1 MLKKIRI
8 ALAGVFFIGI
18 TLLLAGIGRQWFGWM
33 AKLQFLPACLALNV
47 AVIVALVLLTF
58 VCGRIYCSVICP
70 LGVWQDVVLRIRR
83 SIGKQQMKSFA
94 RRAARAKA
102 AGKPAPKLKHRLGKT
117 FGYKPE
123 HKALRYGVWIVFV
136 LCLLLGIQVLV
147 ALIAPYSA
155 YGRIVTSIVHPN
167 GWVVPL
173 IAFLTLACVTY
184 LAWTDGRSWC
194 NNICPVGTTLGFI
207 SRFSL
212 FRMAIDESKCVACG
226 RCYKNCKASCIDGEA
241 HKVDCSRCVVCF
253 DCIEQCSEGALRL
266 RFAYGPKT
274 KAEPAVCPP
283 EPVEPVAAEAEP
295 VEAVPAE
302 PVSVDAEPVVVVD
315 ESPAVAVDES
325 TVVEVEAED
334 SPSDTPDAD
343 TPDAGK
349 RAFMLGALMAG
360 TSLLLNAQEGEKTD
374 GGLAVVLPKKAPKRA
389 RRVVPPG
396 AQGEKHFYKHCTACQ
411 LCVANCPNNVLR
423 PSTDPGHLMQPKM
436 DFDRGFCRP
445 ECTNCSNV
453 CPAGAILPI
462 TKEEKSMVHIGRAT
476 VDYDLC
482 IAAKGEASCGSCAA
496 HCPAGAISMV
506 RKDSADR
513 TSPLIPSVI
522 EERCIGCGKCEYLC
536 PSRPISAI
544 HVEGLVSHIKE

>member
-1 MLKKIRI
+1 MLKKTRI
-8 ALAGVFFIGI
+8 ALAAVFFVGI
-18 TLLLAGIGRQWFGWM
+18 TLLLVGIGQQWWGWM

-70 LGVWQDVVLRIRR
+70 LGVYQDLVLWVRR
-83 SIGKQQMKSFA
+83 TLGKFQMKRFA
-94 RRAARAKA
+94 RRAAKAKA
-102 AGKPAPKLKHRLGKT
+102 AGKPVPKLERRLGKT

-123 HKALRYGVWIVFV
+123 HKALRYGIWGVFV
-136 LCLLLGIQVLV
+136 LCLILGIQVIV

-155 YGRIVTSIVHPN
+155 YGRIVTSIVHPV

-194 NNICPVGTTLGFI
+194 NNICPVGTTLSFI

-212 FRMAIDESKCVACG
+212 FRMTIDESKCISCG
-226 RCYKNCKASCIDGEA
+226 KCYKNCKASCIDGEA

-253 DCIEQCSEGALRL
+253 DCVEQCSEGALKL
-266 RFAYGPKT
+266 RFAYGSKPAA
-274 KAEPAVCPP
+274 KAVPAP
-283 EPVEPVAAEAEP
+283 AAAP
-295 VEAVPAE
+295 APAPAE
-302 PVSVDAEPVVVVD
+302 PVAPSEAK
-315 ESPAVAVDES
+315 ESAS
-325 TVVEVEAED
+325 EA
-334 SPSDTPDAD
+334 
-343 TPDAGK
+343 PDAGK

-360 TSLLLNAQEGEKTD
+360 SAALLHAQEGEKTD
-374 GGLAVVLPKKAPKRA
+374 GGLAAILPKKAPKREQ
-389 RRVVPPG
+389 RLVPPG
-396 AQGEKHFYKHCTACQ
+396 AESAKHFYKHCTACQ

-445 ECTNCSNV
+445 ECTNCSQV

-462 TKEEKSMVHIGRAT
+462 TKEEKSMIHIGRAV

-482 IAAKGEASCGSCAA
+482 IANTQGVDCGSCAS

-506 RKDSADR
+506 RKVKDDR
-513 TSPLIPSVI
+513 QSPLIPSVI
-522 EERCIGCGKCEYLC
+522 EDRCIGCGKCEYLC

>member
-1 MLKKIRI
+1 MLKRIRI

-47 AVIVALVLLTF
+47 TVIVALVLLTF

-102 AGKPAPKLKHRLGKT
+102 AGKPVPKLKHRLGKT

-123 HKALRYGVWIVFV
+123 HKILRYAVWAVFV
-136 LCLLLGIQVLV
+136 LCLVLGIQVLV

-155 YGRIVTSIVHPN
+155 YGRIVTSIVRPN

-266 RFAYGPKT
+266 RFAYGLKT
-274 KAEPAVCPP
+274 KAEPAAQ
-283 EPVEPVAAEAEP
+283 EPA
-295 VEAVPAE
+295 
-302 PVSVDAEPVVVVD
+302 
-315 ESPAVAVDES
+315 
-325 TVVEVEAED
+325 
-334 SPSDTPDAD
+334 
-343 TPDAGK
+343 PDAGK

-423 PSTDPGHLMQPKM
+423 PSTDPLHLMQPKM

-445 ECTNCSNV
+445 ECTNCSKV

>member
-1 MLKKIRI
+1 MLKKTRI
-8 ALAGVFFIGI
+8 ALAAVFFVGI
-18 TLLLAGIGRQWFGWM
+18 TLLLAGIGHQWWGWM

-70 LGVWQDVVLRIRR
+70 LGVYQDLVLWVRR
-83 SIGKQQMKSFA
+83 TLGKLQMKRFA
-94 RRAARAKA
+94 RRAAKAKA
-102 AGKPAPKLKHRLGKT
+102 EGKPVPKLERRLGKT

-123 HKALRYGVWIVFV
+123 HKALRYGIWGVFV
-136 LCLLLGIQVLV
+136 LCLILGIQVIV

-155 YGRIVTSIVHPN
+155 YGRIVTSIVHPV

-194 NNICPVGTTLGFI
+194 NNICPVGTTLSFI

-212 FRMAIDESKCVACG
+212 FRMTIDESKCIACG
-226 RCYKNCKASCIDGEA
+226 KCYKNCKASCIDGEA

-253 DCIEQCSEGALRL
+253 DCVEQCSEGALKL
-266 RFAYGPKT
+266 RFAYGAKPAAKAVPAP
-274 KAEPAVCPP
+274 AEPAAPS
-283 EPVEPVAAEAEP
+283 EAKESAS
-295 VEAVPAE
+295 EA
-302 PVSVDAEPVVVVD
+302 
-315 ESPAVAVDES
+315 
-325 TVVEVEAED
+325 
-334 SPSDTPDAD
+334 
-343 TPDAGK
+343 PDAGK

-360 TSLLLNAQEGEKTD
+360 SAALLHAQEGEKND
-374 GGLAVVLPKKAPKRA
+374 GGLAAILPKKAPKRTQ
-389 RRVVPPG
+389 RLVPPG
-396 AQGEKHFYKHCTACQ
+396 AESAKHFYKHCTACQ

-445 ECTNCSNV
+445 ECTNCSQV

-462 TKEEKSMVHIGRAT
+462 TKEEKSMIHIGRAI

-482 IAAKGEASCGSCAA
+482 IANTQGVDCGSCAS

-506 RKDSADR
+506 RKVKGDR

-522 EERCIGCGKCEYLC
+522 EDRCIGCGKCEYLC

>member
-8 ALAGVFFIGI
+8 ALAAVFFVGI
-18 TLLLAGIGRQWFGWM
+18 TLLLVGIGQQWWGWM

-58 VCGRIYCSVICP
+58 VCGRVYCSVICP
-70 LGVWQDVVLRIRR
+70 LGVWQDIVLWVRR
-83 SIGKQQMKSFA
+83 TLGKLQMKSFA
-94 RRAARAKA
+94 RRASKAKA
-102 AGKPAPKLKHRLGKT
+102 AGKPVPKMGRRISKP

-123 HKALRYGVWIVFV
+123 HKALRYGIWGVFV
-136 LCLLLGIQVLV
+136 LCLILGIQVLV

-167 GWVVPL
+167 GWIVPL
-173 IAFLTLACVTY
+173 IAFVTLACVSY

-194 NNICPVGTTLGFI
+194 NNVCPVGTTLSFI

-212 FRMAIDESKCVACG
+212 FRMTIDESKCVACG
-226 RCYKNCKASCIDGEA
+226 KCYKNCKASCIDGEA
-241 HKVDCSRCVVCF
+241 HKIDCSRCVVCF
-253 DCIEQCSEGALRL
+253 DCIEQCSEGALKH
-266 RFAYGPKT
+266 RFAYGSK
-274 KAEPAVCPP
+274 PA
-283 EPVEPVAAEAEP
+283 AK
-295 VEAVPAE
+295 AVPA
-302 PVSVDAEPVVVVD
+302 
-315 ESPAVAVDES
+315 
-325 TVVEVEAED
+325 
-334 SPSDTPDAD
+334 
-343 TPDAGK
+343 PDAGK
-349 RAFMLGALMAG
+349 RAFMLGAFLAG
-360 TSLLLNAQEGEKTD
+360 SSALLHAQEPEKTD
-374 GGLAVVLPKKAPKRA
+374 GGLAAILPKKAPKREQ
-389 RRVVPPG
+389 RLVPPG
-396 AQGEKHFYKHCTACQ
+396 AESAKHFYKHCTACQ

-445 ECTNCSNV
+445 ECTNCSQV

-462 TKEEKSMVHIGRAT
+462 NKEEKAMIHIGRAV

-482 IAAKGEASCGSCAA
+482 LASKGEASCGSCAS

-506 RKDSADR
+506 RKVKGDNA
-513 TSPLIPSVI
+513 SPLIPSVI

>member
-8 ALAGVFFIGI
+8 ALAAIFFVGI
-18 TLLLAGIGRQWFGWM
+18 TLLLVGIGQQWWGWM

-70 LGVWQDVVLRIRR
+70 LGFWQDIVLRVRR
-83 SIGKQQMKSFA
+83 TLGKLQMKRFA
-94 RRAARAKA
+94 RRAAKAKA
-102 AGKPAPKLKHRLGKT
+102 AGKPVPKLKRRLGKV

-123 HKALRYGVWIVFV
+123 HKALRYGIWGVFV
-136 LCLLLGIQVLV
+136 LCLILGIQVLI

-155 YGRIVTSIVHPN
+155 YGRIVTSIVHPV

-173 IAFLTLACVTY
+173 IAFVTLACVTY

-194 NNICPVGTTLGFI
+194 NNICPVGTTLSFI

-212 FRMAIDESKCVACG
+212 FRITIDESKCIACG
-226 RCYKNCKASCIDGEA
+226 KCYKNCKASCIDGEA

-253 DCIEQCSEGALRL
+253 DCIEQCSEGALKY
-266 RFAYGPKT
+266 RFAYCRKA
-274 KAEPAVCPP
+274 KAEAAPA
-283 EPVEPVAAEAEP
+283 EAPVAPSEAKESAAEA
-295 VEAVPAE
+295 
-302 PVSVDAEPVVVVD
+302 
-315 ESPAVAVDES
+315 
-325 TVVEVEAED
+325 
-334 SPSDTPDAD
+334 
-343 TPDAGK
+343 PDAGK

-360 TSLLLNAQEGEKTD
+360 TSALLHAQEGEKND
-374 GGLAVVLPKKAPKRA
+374 GGLAAILPKKAPKRSQ
-389 RRVVPPG
+389 RIVPPG
-396 AQGEKHFYKHCTACQ
+396 AESAKHFYKHCTACQ

-445 ECTNCSNV
+445 ECTNCSQV

-462 TKEEKSMVHIGRAT
+462 TKEEKSMIHIGRASI
-476 VDYDLC
+476 DYDLC
-482 IAAKGEASCGSCAA
+482 IANTESVSCGTCAS
-496 HCPAGAISMV
+496 HCPVGAISMV
-506 RKDSADR
+506 RKVKGDNQ
-513 TSPLIPSVI
+513 SPLIPSVI

>member
-1 MLKKIRI
+1 MLKRIRI
-8 ALAGVFFIGI
+8 ALAAVFFIGI
-18 TLLLAGIGRQWFGWM
+18 TLLLIGIGQQWWGWM

-70 LGVWQDVVLRIRR
+70 LGVYQDLVLWVRR
-83 SIGKQQMKSFA
+83 TLGKLQMKNFA
-94 RRAARAKA
+94 RRAAKAKA
-102 AGKPAPKLKHRLGKT
+102 AGKPVPKLERRLGKT

-123 HKALRYGVWIVFV
+123 HKALRYGIWGVFV
-136 LCLLLGIQVLV
+136 LCLILGIQVLV

-155 YGRIVTSIVHPN
+155 YGRIVTSIVHPV

-194 NNICPVGTTLGFI
+194 NNICPVGTTLSFI

-212 FRMAIDESKCVACG
+212 FRMTIDESKCIACG
-226 RCYKNCKASCIDGEA
+226 KCYKNCKASCIDGEA

-253 DCIEQCSEGALRL
+253 DCIEQCSEGALKL
-266 RFAYGPKT
+266 RFAYGR
-274 KAEPAVCPP
+274 KAAAPAP
-283 EPVEPVAAEAEP
+283 A
-295 VEAVPAE
+295 AE
-302 PVSVDAEPVVVVD
+302 PVSAEAVTPSEAK
-315 ESPAVAVDES
+315 ESVA
-325 TVVEVEAED
+325 EA
-334 SPSDTPDAD
+334 
-343 TPDAGK
+343 PDAGK

-360 TSLLLNAQEGEKTD
+360 SAALLHAQEGEKSD
-374 GGLAVVLPKKAPKRA
+374 GGLAAILPKKAPKRA
-389 RRVVPPG
+389 QRLVPPG
-396 AQGEKHFYKHCTACQ
+396 AESVKHFYKHCTACQ

-445 ECTNCSNV
+445 ECTNCSQV

-462 TKEEKSMVHIGRAT
+462 TKEEKSMIHIGSA
-476 VDYDLC
+476 VIDYDLC
-482 IAAKGEASCGSCAA
+482 IANTQGVSCGTCAS
-496 HCPAGAISMV
+496 HCPVGSISMV
-506 RKDSADR
+506 RKVKGDN

-522 EERCIGCGKCEYLC
+522 EGRCIGCGKCEYLC

-544 HVEGLVSHIKE
+544 HVEGLVQHIKE

>member
-8 ALAGVFFIGI
+8 ALAAVFFVGI

-70 LGVWQDVVLRIRR
+70 LGVWQDIVLRVRR
-83 SIGKQQMKSFA
+83 TLGKWQMKCFA
-94 RRAARAKA
+94 RRAAKAKA
-102 AGKPAPKLKHRLGKT
+102 AGKPVPKLKRRIGKT
-117 FGYKPE
+117 FGFKPE
-123 HKALRYGVWIVFV
+123 HKVLRYAVWAVFV
-136 LCLLLGIQVLV
+136 LCLVLGIQVLV

-155 YGRIVTSIVHPN
+155 YGRIVTSIVHPH

-173 IAFLTLACVTY
+173 VAFLTLACVTY

-194 NNICPVGTTLGFI
+194 NNICPVGTTLSLI

-212 FRMAIDESKCVACG
+212 FRMTIDESKCIACG
-226 RCYKNCKASCIDGEA
+226 KCYKNCKASCIDGEA

-266 RFAYGPKT
+266 RFAYGPKAKSVPVT
-274 KAEPAVCPP
+274 AASTPAPAP
-283 EPVEPVAAEAEP
+283 SEASPVTSGEAK
-295 VEAVPAE
+295 
-302 PVSVDAEPVVVVD
+302 
-315 ESPAVAVDES
+315 ESA
-325 TVVEVEAED
+325 
-334 SPSDTPDAD
+334 PD
-343 TPDAGK
+343 PGK

-360 TSLLLNAQEGEKTD
+360 SALALEAQETKLD
-374 GGLAVVLPKKAPKRA
+374 GGLAPVVPKKAPKREN
-389 RRVVPPG
+389 RLVPPG
-396 AQGEKHFYKHCTACQ
+396 AQSVRNFYRHCTACQ

-436 DFDRGFCRP
+436 DFERGFCRP
-445 ECTNCSNV
+445 ECTNCSQV

-462 TKEEKSMVHIGRAT
+462 TKEEKTTVHIGRAV

-482 IAAKGEASCGSCAA
+482 VAAGGEVTCGSCAA

-506 RKDSADR
+506 RKDPSSQV
-513 TSPLIPSVI
+513 SPLIPSVI
-522 EERCIGCGKCEYLC
+522 EDRCIGCGKCEYLC

-544 HVEGLVSHIKE
+544 HVEGLVAHIKD

>member
-1 MLKKIRI
+1 MLKKTRI
-8 ALAGVFFIGI
+8 ALAAVFFVGI
-18 TLLLAGIGRQWFGWM
+18 TLLLVGIGQQWWGWM

-58 VCGRIYCSVICP
+58 VCGRTYCSVICP
-70 LGVWQDVVLRIRR
+70 LGVYQDLVLRVRR
-83 SIGKQQMKSFA
+83 TLGKLQMKRFA
-94 RRAARAKA
+94 RRAAKAKA
-102 AGKPAPKLKHRLGKT
+102 AGKPVPKLERRLGKT

-123 HKALRYGVWIVFV
+123 HKALRYGIWGVFV
-136 LCLLLGIQVLV
+136 LCLILGIQVIV

-155 YGRIVTSIVHPN
+155 YGRIVTSIVHPV

-173 IAFLTLACVTY
+173 VAFLTLACVTY

-194 NNICPVGTTLGFI
+194 NNICPVGTTLSFI

-212 FRMAIDESKCVACG
+212 FRMTIDESKCIACG
-226 RCYKNCKASCIDGEA
+226 KCYKNCKASCIDGEA

-253 DCIEQCSEGALRL
+253 DCIEQCSENALAY
-266 RFAYGPKT
+266 RFAYGRKPAAKAVPAPAAAPAPAP
-274 KAEPAVCPP
+274 AEPAAPS
-283 EPVEPVAAEAEP
+283 EAKESAAEA
-295 VEAVPAE
+295 
-302 PVSVDAEPVVVVD
+302 
-315 ESPAVAVDES
+315 
-325 TVVEVEAED
+325 
-334 SPSDTPDAD
+334 
-343 TPDAGK
+343 PDAGK

-360 TSLLLNAQEGEKTD
+360 SAALLHAQEGEKND
-374 GGLAVVLPKKAPKRA
+374 GGLAAILPKKAPKRA
-389 RRVVPPG
+389 QRLVPPG
-396 AQGEKHFYKHCTACQ
+396 AESAKHFYKHCTACQ

-445 ECTNCSNV
+445 ECTNCSQV

-462 TKEEKSMVHIGRAT
+462 TKEEKSMIHIGRAI

-482 IAAKGEASCGSCAA
+482 IANTQGVDCGTCAS

-506 RKDSADR
+506 RKVQGDR
-513 TSPLIPSVI
+513 ESPLIPSVI
-522 EERCIGCGKCEYLC
+522 DDRCIGCGKCEYLC

>member
-8 ALAGVFFIGI
+8 ALAAVFFVGI
-18 TLLLAGIGRQWFGWM
+18 TLLLVGIGQQWWGWM

-70 LGVWQDVVLRIRR
+70 LGVYQDLVLWVRR
-83 SIGKQQMKSFA
+83 TIGKLQMKRFA
-94 RRAARAKA
+94 RRAAKAKA
-102 AGKPAPKLKHRLGKT
+102 AGKPVPKLKRRLGKT

-123 HKALRYGVWIVFV
+123 HKALRYGIWGVFV
-136 LCLLLGIQVLV
+136 LCLILGIQVLV

-155 YGRIVTSIVHPN
+155 YGRIVTSIVHPV
-167 GWVVPL
+167 GWIVPL
-173 IAFLTLACVTY
+173 IAFVTLACVTY

-194 NNICPVGTTLGFI
+194 NNICPVGTTLSFI

-212 FRMAIDESKCVACG
+212 FRMTIDESKCIACG
-226 RCYKNCKASCIDGEA
+226 KCYKNCKASCIDGEA
-241 HKVDCSRCVVCF
+241 HTVDCSRCVVCF
-253 DCIEQCSEGALRL
+253 DCLEQCSEKALDY
-266 RFAYGPKT
+266 RFAYGQKA
-274 KAEPAVCPP
+274 KAEAAPAAKA
-283 EPVEPVAAEAEP
+283 AAEAP
-295 VEAVPAE
+295 AAPAE
-302 PVSVDAEPVVVVD
+302 APATPSEAKESAAE
-315 ESPAVAVDES
+315 A
-325 TVVEVEAED
+325 
-334 SPSDTPDAD
+334 
-343 TPDAGK
+343 PDAGK

-360 TSLLLNAQEGEKTD
+360 TSALLHAQEGEKND
-374 GGLAVVLPKKAPKRA
+374 GGLAAILPKKAPKRSQ
-389 RRVVPPG
+389 RIVPPG
-396 AQGEKHFYKHCTACQ
+396 AESAKHFYKHCTACQ

-445 ECTNCSNV
+445 ECTNCSQV

-462 TKEEKSMVHIGRAT
+462 TKEEKAMIHIGRAS

-482 IAAKGEASCGSCAA
+482 IANTESVNCGTCAS
-496 HCPAGAISMV
+496 HCPVGAISMV
-506 RKDSADR
+506 RKVKGDNQ
-513 TSPLIPSVI
+513 SPLIPSVI

>member
-8 ALAGVFFIGI
+8 ALAAVFFVGI
-18 TLLLAGIGRQWFGWM
+18 TLLLVGIGQQWWGWM

-70 LGVWQDVVLRIRR
+70 LGFWQDIVLRVRR
-83 SIGKQQMKSFA
+83 TLGKLQMKRFA
-94 RRAARAKA
+94 RRAAKAKA
-102 AGKPAPKLKHRLGKT
+102 AGKPVPKLKRRLGKT

-123 HKALRYGVWIVFV
+123 YKALRYGIWGVFV
-136 LCLLLGIQVLV
+136 LCLILGIQILV

-155 YGRIVTSIVHPN
+155 YGRIVTSIVHPS

-173 IAFLTLACVTY
+173 IAFVTLACVTY

-194 NNICPVGTTLGFI
+194 NNICPVGTTLSFI

-212 FRMAIDESKCVACG
+212 FRMTIDESKCIACG
-226 RCYKNCKASCIDGEA
+226 KCYKNCKASCIDGEA

-253 DCIEQCSEGALRL
+253 DCIEQCSEGALKY
-266 RFAYGPKT
+266 RFAYCR
-274 KAEPAVCPP
+274 KAKAAAAPA
-283 EPVEPVAAEAEP
+283 EAPVAPSEAKESAAEA
-295 VEAVPAE
+295 
-302 PVSVDAEPVVVVD
+302 
-315 ESPAVAVDES
+315 
-325 TVVEVEAED
+325 
-334 SPSDTPDAD
+334 
-343 TPDAGK
+343 PDAGT

-360 TSLLLNAQEGEKTD
+360 TSALLHAQEGEKND
-374 GGLAVVLPKKAPKRA
+374 GGLAAILPKKAPKRSQ
-389 RRVVPPG
+389 RIVPPG
-396 AQGEKHFYKHCTACQ
+396 AESAKHFYKHCTACQ

-445 ECTNCSNV
+445 ECTNCSQV

-462 TKEEKSMVHIGRAT
+462 TKEEKSMIHIGRASI
-476 VDYDLC
+476 DYDLC
-482 IAAKGEASCGSCAA
+482 IANTESVSCGTCAS
-496 HCPAGAISMV
+496 HCPVGAISMV
-506 RKDSADR
+506 RKVKGDNQ
-513 TSPLIPSVI
+513 SPLIPSVI